1 MWPSY
6 TVIALYLKSGVER
19 ERGRRKVGS
28 VPKQSVLA
36 LYVVREGGEIIFL
49 VSGGSLCEV
58 ASGEGVWASKSRFG
72 ARAVDASA
80 LRGA

>member
-36 LYVVREGGEIIFL
+36 LYVVREGGEMRFSGFGRKIVSKRAAIYLMSYGVFVQINVVRLLAL
-49 VSGGSLCEV
+49 V
-58 ASGEGVWASKSRFG
+58 W
-72 ARAVDASA
+72 
-80 LRGA
+80 